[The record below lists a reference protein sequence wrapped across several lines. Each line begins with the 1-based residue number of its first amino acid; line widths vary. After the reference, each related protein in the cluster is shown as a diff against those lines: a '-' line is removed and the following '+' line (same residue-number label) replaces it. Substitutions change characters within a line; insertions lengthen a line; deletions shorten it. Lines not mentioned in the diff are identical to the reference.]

1 MKDKIV
7 RVLSIGV
14 VVVIGIVVTAYFF
27 RSSSPLEQSELIRYW
42 GAKYDEAQLIGVKVT
57 DQFRK
62 TREDVKKMSVLTAES
77 VCGMKTAAQ
86 MKSKIIDFY
95 ETEGKVAS
103 KDQIDK
109 WESEYSCD
117 AAAQEKIER
126 AKIGDRLKSDDDT
139 QIIPQASAKSFSIEW
154 PLDSG
159 RVADIQ
165 TRDTSTASGHHTHS
179 IDLAMPVGTELKSVC
194 DGAVDE
200 INERNLKGRVLVI
213 QCDSGERLLYGHLSG
228 YKVAMK
234 GRVSAGQVVAFSG
247 GGSGTNKDK
256 FVEEQTTGAHL
267 HFEVW
272 EKIEGKY
279 IQVELPKRMLIWQ
292 KQAANKSVDVYMTHY
307 HLGVV
312 AQNDASP
319 CVGASGKDLCA
330 AKKDGNHIIA
340 LTSDKR
346 KELGI
351 KFGDKV
357 NVTGKDF
364 NFIASVEDEM
374 AIRFRQRCIK
384 KRESGGFCIKADYG
398 CFAGG
403 VCYSGIVNIE
413 KVI

>member
-62 TREDVKKMSVLTAES
+62 TREDVKRMSALAAES

-109 WESEYSCD
+109 WASEYSCD
-117 AAAQEKIER
+117 EDAQEKIER

-154 PLDSG
+154 PLDSR
-159 RVADIQ
+159 RVADVQ

-179 IDLAMPVGTELKSVC
+179 IDLAMPIGTELKSIC

-200 INERNLKGRVLVI
+200 INERNLKGRVLVVR
-213 QCDSGERLLYGHLSG
+213 CDSGERLLYGHLSG

-234 GRVSAGQVVAFSG
+234 DRVSAGQIVAFSG
-247 GGSGTNKDK
+247 GGSGTSKDK
-256 FVEEQTTGAHL
+256 FVDEQTTGAHL
-267 HFEVW
+267 HFEIW
-272 EKIEGKY
+272 EKKNGQY
-279 IQVELPKRMLIWQ
+279 VQVKLPERMIIYQEKLSS
-292 KQAANKSVDVYMTHY
+292 KSTKVYMTHY
-307 HLGVV
+307 NLGVA
-312 AQNDASP
+312 AQNDSSP
-319 CVGASGKDLCA
+319 CIGASGKNLCILRRN
-330 AKKDGNHIIA
+330 GSHTIA
-340 LTSDKR
+340 LTKDKR
-346 KELGI
+346 QELNV

-357 NVTGKDF
+357 MVVGDKF
-364 NFIASVEDEM
+364 HFVAFVEDEM
-374 AIRFRQRCIK
+374 NKRFRERCIK
-384 KRESGGFCIKADYG
+384 KQGYCIKADYA
-398 CFAGG
+398 CFKGET
-403 VCYSGIVNIE
+403 CFSGLVTIE
-413 KVI
+413 KTT